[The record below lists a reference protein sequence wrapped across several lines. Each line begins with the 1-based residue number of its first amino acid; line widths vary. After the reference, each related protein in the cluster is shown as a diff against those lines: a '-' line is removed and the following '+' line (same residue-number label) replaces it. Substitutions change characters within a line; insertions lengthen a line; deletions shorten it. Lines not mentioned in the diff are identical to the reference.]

1 MCRLTR
7 NNILIMA
14 FMFYGVSLAAQNQ
27 QNLQD
32 SVRIYFK
39 QGKID
44 LVPTLRE
51 NRSALNR
58 ITDTMRIT
66 GADSAY
72 HLRKILV
79 EGGAS
84 PEGSVKFNRWLSEK
98 RAKALFDYLSH
109 YGELPD
115 SLKTTRYLGRDWN
128 GLIRLVENDP
138 QLPYKEETLS
148 MLRQIASE
156 QKSGAQ
162 AEERHLQKIQKLRGG
177 TPYLYM
183 YRKYFPLLR
192 SSKLHLWYEKVHR
205 SEIPKP
211 ENLNSEIQ
219 KSDTT
224 AAAFIPPADTIVTP
238 PDTQSIASQRIRKP
252 FYMDIRTNMLYDA
265 LLIPNIGVEMY
276 LGKKWS
282 VTANWMYGWWK
293 TDRRHWYW
301 RAYGGD
307 IAIRKWWGKASEEK
321 PLTGHHIGIYGQ
333 IFTYDFETGGRG
345 YMGGKPGGTL
355 WDKMNYIVGA
365 EYGYSLPI
373 ARRLN
378 IDFTIG
384 AGYWGGIYH
393 EYKPEADYYVWQST
407 KERRWIGPTKAE
419 ISLVWL
425 IGNGN
430 TNRKFSGRKNR
441 EKGGGNEQD

>member
-27 QNLQD
+27 QDLQD

-39 QGKID
+39 QGKIE

-51 NRSALNR
+51 NQSALNR
-58 ITDTMRIT
+58 IADTMRIT
-66 GADSAY
+66 CADSAY

-98 RAKALFDYLSH
+98 RAKTLFDYLSH

-115 SLKTTRYLGRDWN
+115 SLKTTHYLGRDWN

-183 YRKYFPLLR
+183 YKKYFPLLR

-224 AAAFIPPADTIVTP
+224 AAAFIPPADTIVAPPTP
-238 PDTQSIASQRIRKP
+238 SPSHRSESGNPSIWTS
-252 FYMDIRTNMLYDA
+252 
-265 LLIPNIGVEMY
+265 
-276 LGKKWS
+276 
-282 VTANWMYGWWK
+282 
-293 TDRRHWYW
+293 
-301 RAYGGD
+301 
-307 IAIRKWWGKASEEK
+307 
-321 PLTGHHIGIYGQ
+321 
-333 IFTYDFETGGRG
+333 
-345 YMGGKPGGTL
+345 
-355 WDKMNYIVGA
+355 
-365 EYGYSLPI
+365 
-373 ARRLN
+373 
-378 IDFTIG
+378 
-384 AGYWGGIYH
+384 
-393 EYKPEADYYVWQST
+393 
-407 KERRWIGPTKAE
+407 GPTC
-419 ISLVWL
+419 S
-425 IGNGN
+425 
-430 TNRKFSGRKNR
+430 TMHS
-441 EKGGGNEQD
+441 

>member
-1 MCRLTR
+1 MCGLTK

-14 FMFYGVSLAAQNQ
+14 FMFYGASITAQNH
-27 QNLQD
+27 QD
-32 SVRIYFK
+32 WQVSVRIYFK

-44 LVPTLRE
+44 FIPTLRE
-51 NRSALNR
+51 NQSALNR
-58 ITDTMRIT
+58 IADTMRIT
-66 GADSAY
+66 YADSAY
-72 HLRKILV
+72 QLRKILV
-79 EGGAS
+79 VGGAS

-98 RAKALFDYLSH
+98 RAKVLFDYLSR

-115 SLKTTRYLGRDWN
+115 SLRTTHYLGRDWN

-138 QLPYKEETLS
+138 QLPYRKETLS

-162 AEERHLQKIQKLRGG
+162 AEESHLQKIQKLRGG

-205 SEIPKP
+205 SEIPK
-211 ENLNSEIQ
+211 
-219 KSDTT
+219 TT
-224 AAAFIPPADTIVTP
+224 FIPPADTIIVA
-238 PDTQSIASQRIRKP
+238 PDTQSIATQRIRKP

-276 LGKKWS
+276 LGKQWS
-282 VTANWMYGWWK
+282 VAANWMYGWWK
-293 TDRRHWYW
+293 ADRRHWYW

-307 IAIRKWWGKASEEK
+307 IAIRKWWGKAAGEK

-373 ARRLN
+373 AQRLN

-384 AGYWGGIYH
+384 AGY
-393 EYKPEADYYVWQST
+393 
-407 KERRWIGPTKAE
+407 
-419 ISLVWL
+419 
-425 IGNGN
+425 
-430 TNRKFSGRKNR
+430 
-441 EKGGGNEQD
+441 

>member
-27 QNLQD
+27 QDLQD

-39 QGKID
+39 QGKIE

-128 GLIRLVENDP
+128 GLIRLVENDL

-224 AAAFIPPADTIVTP
+224 AAAFIPPADTICA

-276 LGKKWS
+276 LGKKMVGGCQLDVRMVEDRPQTLVPAS
-282 VTANWMYGWWK
+282 LRRLHRHQKMVGKGIRGETTHRTPHRHLRSDLHIRLRNRRPRLHGRKA
-293 TDRRHWYW
+293 RRHALGQDELH
-301 RAYGGD
+301 RGSR
-307 IAIRKWWGKASEEK
+307 IRLFAAHC
-321 PLTGHHIGIYGQ
+321 P
-333 IFTYDFETGGRG
+333 
-345 YMGGKPGGTL
+345 
-355 WDKMNYIVGA
+355 
-365 EYGYSLPI
+365 
-373 ARRLN
+373 
-378 IDFTIG
+378 
-384 AGYWGGIYH
+384 
-393 EYKPEADYYVWQST
+393 
-407 KERRWIGPTKAE
+407 KAE
-419 ISLVWL
+419 HRLHHRSRLL
-425 IGNGN
+425 
-430 TNRKFSGRKNR
+430 GRHLS
-441 EKGGGNEQD
+441 

>member
-7 NNILIMA
+7 NSILIMA

-27 QNLQD
+27 QDLQD

-39 QGKID
+39 QGKIE
-44 LVPTLRE
+44 LVPTLCE
-51 NRSALNR
+51 NQSALNR
-58 ITDTMRIT
+58 IADTMRIT

-115 SLKTTRYLGRDWN
+115 SLKTTHYLGRDWN

-148 MLRQIASE
+148 MLRPDSQRTEKRCPGRGES
-156 QKSGAQ
+156 S
-162 AEERHLQKIQKLRGG
+162 AEDTKAARWYTLFI
-177 TPYLYM
+177 M
-183 YRKYFPLLR
+183 YKKYFPLLR

-238 PDTQSIASQRIRKP
+238 PTPSPSHRSESGNPSIWTS
-252 FYMDIRTNMLYDA
+252 
-265 LLIPNIGVEMY
+265 
-276 LGKKWS
+276 
-282 VTANWMYGWWK
+282 
-293 TDRRHWYW
+293 
-301 RAYGGD
+301 
-307 IAIRKWWGKASEEK
+307 
-321 PLTGHHIGIYGQ
+321 
-333 IFTYDFETGGRG
+333 
-345 YMGGKPGGTL
+345 
-355 WDKMNYIVGA
+355 
-365 EYGYSLPI
+365 
-373 ARRLN
+373 
-378 IDFTIG
+378 
-384 AGYWGGIYH
+384 
-393 EYKPEADYYVWQST
+393 
-407 KERRWIGPTKAE
+407 GPTC
-419 ISLVWL
+419 S
-425 IGNGN
+425 
-430 TNRKFSGRKNR
+430 TMHS
-441 EKGGGNEQD
+441 

>member
-14 FMFYGVSLAAQNQ
+14 FMFYGASLAAQNQ
-27 QNLQD
+27 QDLQD

-39 QGKID
+39 QGKIE
-44 LVPTLRE
+44 LVPTLCE
-51 NRSALNR
+51 NQSALNR
-58 ITDTMRIT
+58 IADTMRIT
-66 GADSAY
+66 CADSAY

-84 PEGSVKFNRWLSEK
+84 PEGSVRFNRWLSEK

-115 SLKTTRYLGRDWN
+115 SLKTTHYLGRDWN

-183 YRKYFPLLR
+183 YKKYFPLLR

-224 AAAFIPPADTIVTP
+224 AAAFIPPADTIVAP

-276 LGKKWS
+276 LGK
-282 VTANWMYGWWK
+282 
-293 TDRRHWYW
+293 D
-301 RAYGGD
+301 
-307 IAIRKWWGKASEEK
+307 
-321 PLTGHHIGIYGQ
+321 
-333 IFTYDFETGGRG
+333 GR
-345 YMGGKPGGTL
+345 
-355 WDKMNYIVGA
+355 
-365 EYGYSLPI
+365 
-373 ARRLN
+373 
-378 IDFTIG
+378 
-384 AGYWGGIYH
+384 
-393 EYKPEADYYVWQST
+393 
-407 KERRWIGPTKAE
+407 
-419 ISLVWL
+419 
-425 IGNGN
+425 
-430 TNRKFSGRKNR
+430 
-441 EKGGGNEQD
+441 

>member
-27 QNLQD
+27 QDLQD

-39 QGKID
+39 QGKIE
-44 LVPTLRE
+44 LVPTLCE
-51 NRSALNR
+51 NQSALNR
-58 ITDTMRIT
+58 IADTMRIT

-115 SLKTTRYLGRDWN
+115 SLKTTHYLGRDWN

-162 AEERHLQKIQKLRGG
+162 AEESHLQKIQKLRGG

-183 YRKYFPLLR
+183 YKKYFPLLR

-219 KSDTT
+219 KSDTI
-224 AAAFIPPADTIVTP
+224 AAAFIPPADTICA

-276 LGKKWS
+276 LGKNGRWLP
-282 VTANWMYGWWK
+282 TGC
-293 TDRRHWYW
+293 TD
-301 RAYGGD
+301 
-307 IAIRKWWGKASEEK
+307 
-321 PLTGHHIGIYGQ
+321 
-333 IFTYDFETGGRG
+333 GGRPTADTG
-345 YMGGKPGGTL
+345 TGEPTAVTSPSENGG
-355 WDKMNYIVGA
+355 
-365 EYGYSLPI
+365 E
-373 ARRLN
+373 RLRGRN
-378 IDFTIG
+378 RSPDTTS
-384 AGYWGGIYH
+384 ASTVKSSH
-393 EYKPEADYYVWQST
+393 TTSKPEAAATW
-407 KERRWIGPTKAE
+407 AE
-419 ISLVWL
+419 SPEA
-425 IGNGN
+425 
-430 TNRKFSGRKNR
+430 RSGTR
-441 EKGGGNEQD
+441 

>member
-1 MCRLTR
+1 MCGLTK

-14 FMFYGVSLAAQNQ
+14 FMFYGASITAQNH
-27 QNLQD
+27 QD
-32 SVRIYFK
+32 WQVSVRIYFK
-39 QGKID
+39 QGKINFI
-44 LVPTLRE
+44 PTLRE
-51 NRSALNR
+51 NQSALNR
-58 ITDTMRIT
+58 IADTMRIT
-66 GADSAY
+66 YADSAY
-72 HLRKILV
+72 QLRKILV
-79 EGGAS
+79 VGGAS

-98 RAKALFDYLSH
+98 RAKVLFDYLSR

-115 SLKTTRYLGRDWN
+115 SLRTTHYLGRDWN

-138 QLPYKEETLS
+138 QLPYRKETLS

-162 AEERHLQKIQKLRGG
+162 AEESHLQKIQKLRGG

-205 SEIPKP
+205 SEIPK
-211 ENLNSEIQ
+211 
-219 KSDTT
+219 TT
-224 AAAFIPPADTIVTP
+224 FIPPADTIIVA
-238 PDTQSIASQRIRKP
+238 PDTQSIATQRIRKP

-276 LGKKWS
+276 LGKQWS
-282 VTANWMYGWWK
+282 VAANWMYGWWK
-293 TDRRHWYW
+293 ADRRHWYW

-307 IAIRKWWGKASEEK
+307 IAIRKWWGKAAGEK

-333 IFTYDFETGGRG
+333 IFTYDFETGG
-345 YMGGKPGGTL
+345 TL

-373 ARRLN
+373 TRSLN

-393 EYKPEADYYVWQST
+393 EYKPEANYYVWQST

-425 IGNGN
+425 IGHGN
-430 TNRKFSGRKNR
+430 TNRKFSGRKNADRKNR
-441 EKGGGNEQD
+441 EKGGGYEQD

>member
-1 MCRLTR
+1 MYGLKR
-7 NNILIMA
+7 NNILITA
-14 FMFYGVSLAAQNQ
+14 FMFYGASLAAQNHQ
-27 QNLQD
+27 DVQD

-44 LVPTLRE
+44 LVPTLQE
-51 NRSALNR
+51 NQSALNW
-58 ITDTMRIT
+58 IADTMRIT
-66 GADSAY
+66 YADSAY
-72 HLRKILV
+72 QLRKILV
-79 EGGAS
+79 VGGAS

-98 RAKALFDYLSH
+98 RAKVLFDYLSR

-115 SLKTTRYLGRDWN
+115 SLRTTHYLGRDWN

-138 QLPYKEETLS
+138 QLPYRKETLS

-162 AEERHLQKIQKLRGG
+162 AEESHLQKIQKLRGG

-224 AAAFIPPADTIVTP
+224 AAAFIPPADAIIVA

-252 FYMDIRTNMLYDA
+252 FYMDIRTNILYDA

-276 LGKKWS
+276 LGKDGRWLP
-282 VTANWMYGWWK
+282 TGC
-293 TDRRHWYW
+293 TD
-301 RAYGGD
+301 
-307 IAIRKWWGKASEEK
+307 
-321 PLTGHHIGIYGQ
+321 
-333 IFTYDFETGGRG
+333 GGRPTADTG
-345 YMGGKPGGTL
+345 TGEPTAVTLPSENGGERLPGRNRSPDTTSAST
-355 WDKMNYIVGA
+355 VR
-365 EYGYSLPI
+365 SSH
-373 ARRLN
+373 
-378 IDFTIG
+378 TTS
-384 AGYWGGIYH
+384 
-393 EYKPEADYYVWQST
+393 KPEAAATW
-407 KERRWIGPTKAE
+407 AE
-419 ISLVWL
+419 SPEA
-425 IGNGN
+425 
-430 TNRKFSGRKNR
+430 RSGTR
-441 EKGGGNEQD
+441 

>member
-27 QNLQD
+27 QDLQD

-39 QGKID
+39 QGKIE

-51 NRSALNR
+51 NQSALNR
-58 ITDTMRIT
+58 IADTMRIT

-109 YGELPD
+109 YGELSY
-115 SLKTTRYLGRDWN
+115 SLKTTHYLGRDWN

-138 QLPYKEETLS
+138 QLPYRKETLS

-205 SEIPKP
+205 LEIPKP

-224 AAAFIPPADTIVTP
+224 AAAFIPPADTIVAPPTP
-238 PDTQSIASQRIRKP
+238 SPSHRSESGNPSIWTS
-252 FYMDIRTNMLYDA
+252 
-265 LLIPNIGVEMY
+265 
-276 LGKKWS
+276 
-282 VTANWMYGWWK
+282 
-293 TDRRHWYW
+293 
-301 RAYGGD
+301 
-307 IAIRKWWGKASEEK
+307 
-321 PLTGHHIGIYGQ
+321 
-333 IFTYDFETGGRG
+333 
-345 YMGGKPGGTL
+345 
-355 WDKMNYIVGA
+355 
-365 EYGYSLPI
+365 
-373 ARRLN
+373 
-378 IDFTIG
+378 
-384 AGYWGGIYH
+384 
-393 EYKPEADYYVWQST
+393 
-407 KERRWIGPTKAE
+407 GPTC
-419 ISLVWL
+419 S
-425 IGNGN
+425 
-430 TNRKFSGRKNR
+430 TMHS
-441 EKGGGNEQD
+441 

>member
-1 MCRLTR
+1 MYGLKR
-7 NNILIMA
+7 NNFLITA
-14 FMFYGVSLAAQNQ
+14 FMFYGASLAAQNH
-27 QNLQD
+27 QNMQD
-32 SVRIYFK
+32 SARIYFK
-39 QGKID
+39 QGKIE
-44 LVPTLRE
+44 LIPTLRE
-51 NRSALNR
+51 NQSALNR
-58 ITDTMRIT
+58 IADTMRIT
-66 GADSAY
+66 YADSAY
-72 HLRKILV
+72 QLRKILV
-79 EGGAS
+79 VGGAS

-98 RAKALFDYLSH
+98 RAKVLFDYLSR

-115 SLKTTRYLGRDWN
+115 SLRTTHYLGRDWN

-138 QLPYKEETLS
+138 QLPYRKET
-148 MLRQIASE
+148 
-156 QKSGAQ
+156 
-162 AEERHLQKIQKLRGG
+162 
-177 TPYLYM
+177 
-183 YRKYFPLLR
+183 
-192 SSKLHLWYEKVHR
+192 
-205 SEIPKP
+205 
-211 ENLNSEIQ
+211 
-219 KSDTT
+219 
-224 AAAFIPPADTIVTP
+224 
-238 PDTQSIASQRIRKP
+238 

-276 LGKKWS
+276 LGKRWS
-282 VTANWMYGWWK
+282 VAANWMYGWWK

-307 IAIRKWWGKASEEK
+307 IAIRKWWGKAAREK

-407 KERRWIGPTKAE
+407 KERSWIGPTKAE

>member
-27 QNLQD
+27 QDLQD

-39 QGKID
+39 QGKIE

-51 NRSALNR
+51 NQSALNR
-58 ITDTMRIT
+58 IADTMRIT

-115 SLKTTRYLGRDWN
+115 SLRTTRYLGRDWN

-183 YRKYFPLLR
+183 YKKYFPLLR

-224 AAAFIPPADTIVTP
+224 AAAFIPPADTIVAPPRHPVHRIAANPETLLYGHPDQHALRCTP
-238 PDTQSIASQRIRKP
+238 DSEHRSG
-252 FYMDIRTNMLYDA
+252 D
-265 LLIPNIGVEMY
+265 VS
-276 LGKKWS
+276 GKKM
-282 VTANWMYGWWK
+282 VGDCQLDVRMVEDRQATLVLANL
-293 TDRRHWYW
+293 RR
-301 RAYGGD
+301 
-307 IAIRKWWGKASEEK
+307 
-321 PLTGHHIGIYGQ
+321 
-333 IFTYDFETGGRG
+333 
-345 YMGGKPGGTL
+345 
-355 WDKMNYIVGA
+355 
-365 EYGYSLPI
+365 
-373 ARRLN
+373 
-378 IDFTIG
+378 
-384 AGYWGGIYH
+384 
-393 EYKPEADYYVWQST
+393 
-407 KERRWIGPTKAE
+407 
-419 ISLVWL
+419 
-425 IGNGN
+425 
-430 TNRKFSGRKNR
+430 
-441 EKGGGNEQD
+441 